1 MSSYNEKNN
10 KEVKLTT
17 IKKEQ
22 FYPNTYPKDLM
33 YSMLNEFG
41 SIIRNKQYTKNQS
54 KKINKRIKR
63 ARLEG
68 LFPFCSRHYFGY
80 YN

>member
-1 MSSYNEKNN
+1 
-10 KEVKLTT
+10 
-17 IKKEQ
+17 
-22 FYPNTYPKDLM
+22 M
-33 YSMLNEFG
+33 YSMMNEFG